1 MKHNGQRGLHQQW
14 HDFREYFSDWKHAKV
29 LFGVSAAWFLLSV
42 RPTSFSLSF
51 SSSPVLTRTHSDI
64 AFYGVN
70 LNQSI
75 VLSKIGF
82 GSADTPWG
90 TLWNTAV
97 GNIIV
102 SSAVS

>member
-1 MKHNGQRGLHQQW
+1 MVSLVSQT
-14 HDFREYFSDWKHAKV
+14 DF
-29 LFGVSAAWFLLSV
+29 LFCHSW
-42 RPTSFSLSF
+42 
-51 SSSPVLTRTHSDI
+51 SSPVLTRTHSDI

-82 GSADTPWG
+82 GKADTPWG

-102 SSAVS
+102 SSAVSVTPFPALSFSKHSSDMLRV

>member
-1 MKHNGQRGLHQQW
+1 M
-14 HDFREYFSDWKHAKV
+14 
-29 LFGVSAAWFLLSV
+29 VSLVSP
-42 RPTSFSLSF
+42 RPTPFLSIIHAR
-51 SSSPVLTRTHSDI
+51 PVPWLTRTHNSDI

-82 GSADTPWG
+82 GKADTPWG

-102 SSAVS
+102 SSAVSREHTLSRRVVILQTQLSSDTPA